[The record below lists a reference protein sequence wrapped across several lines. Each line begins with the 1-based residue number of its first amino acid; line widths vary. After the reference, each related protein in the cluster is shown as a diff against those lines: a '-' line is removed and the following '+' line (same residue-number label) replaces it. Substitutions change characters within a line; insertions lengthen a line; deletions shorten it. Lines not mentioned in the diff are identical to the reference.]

1 MTVWLL
7 NKLVSVTPRGLV
19 IPALGTFPITGGSGA
34 SLRRLRS
41 INWIVCT
48 GGRVEVNPRNI
59 SVEWLNRVMAT
70 LTYLGLDGRPAL
82 ARSFLKNCLKVT

>member
-1 MTVWLL
+1 ME
-7 NKLVSVTPRGLV
+7 
-19 IPALGTFPITGGSGA
+19 A
-34 SLRRLRS
+34 
-41 INWIVCT
+41 
-48 GGRVEVNPRNI
+48 NPRNI